1 MRLRRPTTATTA
13 VLTATL
19 TAAALVGCSA
29 DTGTST
35 TTSDAASATT
45 ASTAVAGLTPEEA
58 MAANADPH
66 SSGADDEDLSWD
78 ESEEVAVTL
87 DGDSAQADGDGVSVD
102 GSTVTITQAGT
113 YRVTGDLTDGRLVVA
128 SSGDGVVRLVLDG
141 ASITSSTTSAL
152 VVEDAATAVV
162 VLADGSTNHLE
173 AAKTTV
179 DSDHDTETDGSTDEP
194 DAALFSS
201 ADLTIGGTGSLD
213 VVSAATDGI
222 ASKDG
227 LVITGG
233 DLTVDAGDDGVRGK
247 DYLVVTDDASV
258 TVTAAA
264 DGLKST
270 NSDDETMGYVA
281 VLGGTLDVT
290 SGDDGIQA
298 ETDAIVADAT
308 VTIAAAGGPGT
319 EVAEDASAKGI
330 KGDVG
335 VVVGGSAT
343 VDVAAADDGL
353 HSNGAVSVSGGDVTL
368 ASGDDGVHADGD
380 LTITAGTL
388 TVSESVEGLEGA
400 TITLAGGDVHITAS
414 DDGVNAAGGTSTD
427 TTGTETAQEGPA
439 PQDGQAPGDV
449 TPPADG
455 ERPTPPDGTVPGDGT
470 AGAPPAMPDGEM
482 PSGEM
487 PTMPAGEMPDGAAP
501 GGQAGGP
508 DGGAPG
514 GEAAGDYSLT
524 ISGGTLVVDAGGD
537 GLDSNGSLEITG
549 GTTVVQGPTNA
560 GNGALDVNGTF
571 TISGGTL
578 LAAGSSGMAVAPD
591 TDSSQGWVAANLD
604 QSAAAGTVVH
614 VLAEDGTPLVSYEVT
629 KDTQNVVYSSSEIE
643 TGATYVVQTGGTLGT
658 PDDAG
663 LSSDGTTDGATQA
676 ATAVAGEFAGG
687 GTGGTG
693 GGRRPGTGGSTGSSD
708 SSGAT
713 TTSGA

>member
-1 MRLRRPTTATTA
+1 MRLRRPTTVTTA

-35 TTSDAASATT
+35 TTSDAAAATT

-66 SSGADDEDLSWD
+66 SSGADDADLSWD
-78 ESEEVAVTL
+78 ESEEVALSL
-87 DGDSAQADGDGVSVD
+87 DGDSAQADGDGVTVD

-113 YRVTGDLTDGRLVVA
+113 YRVTGELTDGQLVVA

-141 ASITSSTTSAL
+141 ASVTSSTTSAL
-152 VVEDAATAVV
+152 VVEDTATAVV
-162 VLADGSTNHLE
+162 VLADRSTNHLE
-173 AAKTTV
+173 ATGTTV
-179 DSDHDTETDGSTDEP
+179 DPDHDTETDGSTDEP

-222 ASKDG
+222 VSKDG
-227 LVITGG
+227 LVIAGG

-247 DYLVVTDDASV
+247 DYLVVTGDASV

-270 NSDDETMGYVA
+270 NADDETMGYVA
-281 VLGGTLDVT
+281 ILGGTVDVT
-290 SGDDGIQA
+290 SGDDGVQA

-308 VTIAAAGGPGT
+308 VKIAAAGGPGT

-343 VDVAAADDGL
+343 VDAAAADDGL

-414 DDGVNAAGGTSTD
+414 DDGVNAAGGSSTD
-427 TTGTETAQEGPA
+427 TTGTGTAQEGPA
-439 PQDGQAPGDV
+439 PQDGQAPGDF

-455 ERPTPPDGTVPGDGT
+455 ERPTLPDGTVPGDGT
-470 AGAPPAMPDGEM
+470 AGAPPARPGGEM
-482 PSGEM
+482 PS
-487 PTMPAGEMPDGAAP
+487 GEMPDGAAP
-501 GGQAGGP
+501 GGQAGGQG
-508 DGGAPG
+508 GGAPG

-537 GLDSNGSLEITG
+537 GLDSNGSLDITG

-571 TISGGTL
+571 TVSGGTL

-614 VLAEDGTPLVSYEVT
+614 VLAEDGTTLVSYEVT
-629 KDTQNVVYSSSEIE
+629 KDTQNVVYSSPEIE
-643 TGATYVVQTGGTLGT
+643 TGATYLFETGGTLGT
-658 PDDAG
+658 PDGTG
-663 LSSDGTTDGATQA
+663 LSSDGTTDGTTQA
-676 ATAVAGEFAGG
+676 AKAVAGEFAGG
-687 GTGGTG
+687 GMGGMG
-693 GGRRPGTGGSTGSSD
+693 GGRGPGSNGSTD
-708 SSGAT
+708 TSGGT

>member
-1 MRLRRPTTATTA
+1 MRLRRPTTVTTA

-45 ASTAVAGLTPEEA
+45 ASAAVAGLTPEEA

-78 ESEEVAVTL
+78 ESEEVGISL
-87 DGDSAQADGDGVSVD
+87 DGDSARADGDGATVD

-141 ASITSSTTSAL
+141 ASVTSSTTSAL

-173 AAKTTV
+173 ATGAAV
-179 DSDHDTETDGSTDEP
+179 DADADGSTDEP

-227 LVITGG
+227 LVIAGG
-233 DLTVDAGDDGVRGK
+233 TLTVDAGDDGLRGK

-270 NSDDETMGYVA
+270 NADDETMGYVA
-281 VLGGTLDVT
+281 VLGGTVDVT

-308 VTIAAAGGPGT
+308 VKITAAGGPGT
-319 EVAEDASAKGI
+319 EVADDASAKGI

-343 VDVAAADDGL
+343 VDVSAADDGL
-353 HSNGAVSVSGGDVTL
+353 HSNGAVSVSGGNLSL

-380 LTITAGTL
+380 LTITGGTL

-400 TITLAGGDVHITAS
+400 TITLAGGDVDITAS

-427 TTGTETAQEGPA
+427 TTGTGTAQEGPA
-439 PQDGQAPGDV
+439 PQDGQAPDDF

-455 ERPTPPDGTVPGDGT
+455 ERPTLPDGTVPGDGT
-470 AGAPPAMPDGEM
+470 AGAPPARPDGEM
-482 PSGEM
+482 PS
-487 PTMPAGEMPDGAAP
+487 GEMPDGAAP
-501 GGQAGGP
+501 GGQAGGQG
-508 DGGAPG
+508 GGAPG

-537 GLDSNGSLEITG
+537 GLDSNGTLEITG

-604 QSAAAGTVVH
+604 QSAVAGTVVH
-614 VLAEDGTPLVSYEVT
+614 VLAEDGTTLVSYEVT
-629 KDTQNVVYSSSEIE
+629 KDTQNVVYSSPEIE
-643 TGATYVVQTGGTLGT
+643 TGATYVFRTGGTLGT
-658 PDDAG
+658 PDDTG
-663 LSSDGTTDGATQA
+663 LSSDGTSDGATQA

-687 GTGGTG
+687 GMGGMG
-693 GGRRPGTGGSTGSSD
+693 GGRRPGTDGSTGSSD
-708 SSGAT
+708 TSGGTA
-713 TTSGA
+713 TSGA

>member
-1 MRLRRPTTATTA
+1 MRLRRPTTVTTA
-13 VLTATL
+13 VLTAAL

-35 TTSDAASATT
+35 TTSDAAAATT

-78 ESEEVAVTL
+78 ESEEVALSL
-87 DGDSAQADGDGVSVD
+87 DGDSAQADGDGVTVD
-102 GSTVTITQAGT
+102 GSTVTISQAGT

-141 ASITSSTTSAL
+141 ASVTSSTTSAL

-162 VLADGSTNHLE
+162 VLADGSTNRLE
-173 AAKTTV
+173 ATGAAV
-179 DSDHDTETDGSTDEP
+179 DADADGSTDEP

-227 LVITGG
+227 LVIAGG

-264 DGLKST
+264 DGLTST
-270 NSDDETMGYVA
+270 NADDETMGYVA
-281 VLGGTLDVT
+281 ILGGTVDVT

-298 ETDAIVADAT
+298 ETDAVVADAT

-343 VDVAAADDGL
+343 VDVSAADDGL

-400 TITLAGGDVHITAS
+400 TITLAGGDVDITAS
-414 DDGVNAAGGTSTD
+414 DDGVNAAGGTSTG
-427 TTGTETAQEGPA
+427 TTGTRTAPQGGTGTT
-439 PQDGQAPGDV
+439 QDGQAPGDF

-455 ERPTPPDGTVPGDGT
+455 ERPTLPDGTVPGDGT
-470 AGAPPAMPDGEM
+470 AGAPPAGPDGEM
-482 PSGEM
+482 PS
-487 PTMPAGEMPDGAAP
+487 GEMPDGAAP
-501 GGQAGGP
+501 GGQAGAQG
-508 DGGAPG
+508 GGAPG
-514 GEAAGDYSLT
+514 GETAGDYSLT

-560 GNGALDVNGTF
+560 GNGALDVNGAF

-604 QSAAAGTVVH
+604 QGAAAGTVVH
-614 VLAEDGTPLVSYEVT
+614 VLAEDGTTLVSYEVT
-629 KDTQNVVYSSSEIE
+629 KDTQNVVYSSPEIE
-643 TGATYVVQTGGTLGT
+643 TGATYLFETGGTLGT
-658 PDDAG
+658 PDGSG
-663 LSSDGTTDGATQA
+663 LSSDGTTDGATPA

-687 GTGGTG
+687 GMG
-693 GGRRPGTGGSTGSSD
+693 GGRRPGTDGSNGSTD
-708 SSGAT
+708 TASGT

>member
-1 MRLRRPTTATTA
+1 MRLRRPTTVTTA
-13 VLTATL
+13 VLTAAL
-19 TAAALVGCSA
+19 TAATLVGCSA

-45 ASTAVAGLTPEEA
+45 ASAAVAGLTPEEA

-66 SSGADDEDLSWD
+66 SSGADDEDLAWD
-78 ESEEVAVTL
+78 ESEEVALSL
-87 DGDSAQADGDGVSVD
+87 DGDSAQADGDGVTVD

-128 SSGDGVVRLVLDG
+128 SSGDSVVRLVLDG
-141 ASITSSTTSAL
+141 ASVTSSTTSAL

-173 AAKTTV
+173 ATRTTV

-222 ASKDG
+222 VSKDG
-227 LVITGG
+227 LVIAGG

-247 DYLVVTDDASV
+247 DYLVVTGDASV

-270 NSDDETMGYVA
+270 NADDETMGYVA
-281 VLGGTLDVT
+281 ILGGTVDVT
-290 SGDDGIQA
+290 SGDDGVQA

-343 VDVAAADDGL
+343 VDVTAADDGL

-380 LTITAGTL
+380 LTITASTL

-400 TITLAGGDVHITAS
+400 TITLAGGDVDITAS

-427 TTGTETAQEGPA
+427 TTGTGTAQEGPA
-439 PQDGQAPGDV
+439 PQDGQAPGDF

-455 ERPTPPDGTVPGDGT
+455 ERPTLPDGTVPGDGT
-470 AGAPPAMPDGEM
+470 VGAPPARPDGEM
-482 PSGEM
+482 PS
-487 PTMPAGEMPDGAAP
+487 GEMPDGAAP
-501 GGQAGGP
+501 GGQAGGQ
-508 DGGAPG
+508 GGSAPG
-514 GEAAGDYSLT
+514 GEAAGDHSLT

-591 TDSSQGWVAANLD
+591 TDSPQGWVAANLD
-604 QSAAAGTVVH
+604 QGAAAGTVVH
-614 VLAEDGTPLVSYEVT
+614 VLAEDGTTLVSYEVS
-629 KDTQNVVYSSSEIE
+629 KDTQHVVYSSPAIE
-643 TGATYVVQTGGTLGT
+643 TGATYVFETGGTLGT
-658 PDDAG
+658 PDGTG
-663 LSSDGTTDGATQA
+663 LSSDGTTDGAAQA

-687 GTGGTG
+687 GMGGMG
-693 GGRRPGTGGSTGSSD
+693 GGRRPGTDGSNGSTD
-708 SSGAT
+708 SSGGT

>member
-1 MRLRRPTTATTA
+1 MRLRRPTTVTTA

-78 ESEEVAVTL
+78 ESEEVALSL
-87 DGDSAQADGDGVSVD
+87 DGDTAQADGDGVTVD

-113 YRVTGDLTDGRLVVA
+113 YRVTGELTDGRLVVA

-141 ASITSSTTSAL
+141 ASVTSSTTSAL

-162 VLADGSTNHLE
+162 VLADGSANHLE
-173 AAKTTV
+173 ATGAAV
-179 DSDHDTETDGSTDEP
+179 DEDADGSTDEP

-213 VVSAATDGI
+213 VVGAATDGI

-227 LVITGG
+227 LVIAGG
-233 DLTVDAGDDGVRGK
+233 DLTVDAGDDGIRGK

-270 NSDDETMGYVA
+270 NADDETMGYVA
-281 VLGGTLDVT
+281 VLGGTVDVT
-290 SGDDGIQA
+290 SGDDGVQA

-343 VDVAAADDGL
+343 VDVSAADDGL
-353 HSNGAVSVSGGDVTL
+353 HSNGAVSVSGGDLSL

-400 TITLAGGDVHITAS
+400 TITLAGGDVDITAS

-427 TTGTETAQEGPA
+427 TTGGAGTAQGGA
-439 PQDGQAPGDV
+439 AQDGQAPGDF

-455 ERPTPPDGTVPGDGT
+455 ERPTLPDGTVPGDGT
-470 AGAPPAMPDGEM
+470 AGAPPARSDGEM
-482 PSGEM
+482 P
-487 PTMPAGEMPDGAAP
+487 GEMPDGAAP
-501 GGQAGGP
+501 GGQAGGQG
-508 DGGAPG
+508 GGAPG

-604 QSAAAGTVVH
+604 QSAAAGTVIH
-614 VLAEDGTPLVSYEVT
+614 VLAEDGTTLVSYEVT
-629 KDTQNVVYSSSEIE
+629 KDTQNVVYSSPEIE
-643 TGATYVVQTGGTLGT
+643 TGATYVFETGGTLGT
-658 PDDAG
+658 PDDSG
-663 LSSDGTTDGATQA
+663 LSSDGTTDGATQS

-687 GTGGTG
+687 GMGGMG
-693 GGRRPGTGGSTGSSD
+693 GGRGPGSNGSADTSGG
-708 SSGAT
+708 T

>member
-1 MRLRRPTTATTA
+1 MRLRRPTTVTTA

-45 ASTAVAGLTPEEA
+45 ASSAVAGLTPEEA

-78 ESEEVAVTL
+78 ESEEVALSL
-87 DGDSAQADGDGVSVD
+87 DGDSAQADGDGVTVD
-102 GSTVTITQAGT
+102 GSTVTISQAGT
-113 YRVTGDLTDGRLVVA
+113 YRVTGELTDGRLVVA
-128 SSGDGVVRLVLDG
+128 SPGDDEVRLVLDG

-152 VVEDAATAVV
+152 AVEDAATAVV

-173 AAKTTV
+173 ATGAAV
-179 DSDHDTETDGSTDEP
+179 DEDADGSTDEP
-194 DAALFSS
+194 DGALFST
-201 ADLTIGGTGSLD
+201 ADLTIGGTGALD
-213 VVSAATDGI
+213 VVSSSTDGI
-222 ASKDG
+222 VSKDG
-227 LVITGG
+227 LVVAGG
-233 DLTVDAGDDGVRGK
+233 DLTVDAGDDGIRGK

-270 NSDDETMGYVA
+270 NADDETMGYVA
-281 VLGGTLDVT
+281 VLGGTVDVT

-298 ETDAIVADAT
+298 ETDAIVTDAT

-335 VVVGGSAT
+335 VVVGGSAS

-400 TITLAGGDVHITAS
+400 TITLAGGDVDITAS
-414 DDGVNAAGGTSTD
+414 DDGVNAAGGTSTG
-427 TTGTETAQEGPA
+427 TTGTGTAQEGPA
-439 PQDGQAPGDV
+439 PQDAQAPGDL

-455 ERPTPPDGTVPGDGT
+455 ERPTLPDGTVPGDGT
-470 AGAPPAMPDGEM
+470 AGAPPARPDGEM
-482 PSGEM
+482 PS
-487 PTMPAGEMPDGAAP
+487 GEMPDGAAP
-501 GGQAGGP
+501 GGQAGGQG
-508 DGGAPG
+508 GGAPG
-514 GEAAGDYSLT
+514 GQAAGDYSLT

-604 QSAAAGTVVH
+604 QGATAGTGVH
-614 VLAEDGTPLVSYEVT
+614 VLAEDGTILVSYEVT
-629 KDTQNVVYSSSEIE
+629 KDTQNVVYSSPEIE
-643 TGATYVVQTGGTLGT
+643 TGATYVFETGGTLGT
-658 PDDAG
+658 PDGTG

-687 GTGGTG
+687 GMGGMG
-693 GGRRPGTGGSTGSSD
+693 GGRGPGSNGSTD
-708 SSGAT
+708 TSGGT

>member
-1 MRLRRPTTATTA
+1 MRLRRPTTVTTA

-45 ASTAVAGLTPEEA
+45 ASAAVAGLTPEEA

-66 SSGADDEDLSWD
+66 SAGADDEDLSWD
-78 ESEEVAVTL
+78 ESEEVAISL

-173 AAKTTV
+173 ATKTTV

-247 DYLVVTDDASV
+247 DYLVVTDDSSV

-270 NSDDETMGYVA
+270 NADDETMGYVA
-281 VLGGTLDVT
+281 ILGGTLDVT

-298 ETDAIVADAT
+298 ETDAIVTDAT
-308 VTIAAAGGPGT
+308 VKITAAGGPGT

-414 DDGVNAAGGTSTD
+414 DDGVNAAGGSSSD
-427 TTGTETAQEGPA
+427 TTGTGTA
-439 PQDGQAPGDV
+439 QDGQAPGDV

-455 ERPTPPDGTVPGDGT
+455 ERPTPPDGTVPGGGT
-470 AGAPPAMPDGEM
+470 AGAPPAMPDGET
-482 PSGEM
+482 PSGER
-487 PTMPAGEMPDGAAP
+487 PTMPAGERPDGAAP
-501 GGQAGGP
+501 GGQAGGQG
-508 DGGAPG
+508 GGAPG

-614 VLAEDGTPLVSYEVT
+614 VLAEDGTTLVSYEVT

-643 TGATYVVQTGGTLGT
+643 SGATYVVQTGGTLGT

-687 GTGGTG
+687 GTGGMGG
-693 GGRRPGTGGSTGSSD
+693 GGRAPGADGSGGSTD
-708 SSGAT
+708 TSGAT
-713 TTSGA
+713 TTRGA

>member
-1 MRLRRPTTATTA
+1 MRLRRPTTVTTA

-19 TAAALVGCSA
+19 TAAALVGCTA
-29 DTGTST
+29 DAGTST
-35 TTSDAASATT
+35 TTSDAASAT

-78 ESEEVAVTL
+78 ESQEVVLSL
-87 DGDSAQADGDGVSVD
+87 DGDTAQAEGDGVTVD

-113 YRVTGDLTDGRLVVA
+113 YRVTGELTDGRLVVA

-141 ASITSSTTSAL
+141 AGVTSSTTSAL

-173 AAKTTV
+173 ATGAAV
-179 DSDHDTETDGSTDEP
+179 DEDADGSTDEP

-201 ADLTIGGTGSLD
+201 ADLTIGGAGSLD

-222 ASKDG
+222 VSKDG
-227 LVITGG
+227 LVIAGG

-270 NSDDETMGYVA
+270 NADDETMGYVA
-281 VLGGTLDVT
+281 VLGGTVDVT

-388 TVSESVEGLEGA
+388 TVTESVEGLEGT
-400 TITLAGGDVHITAS
+400 TITLAGGDVRITAS

-427 TTGTETAQEGPA
+427 TTGTGTAQEGSA
-439 PQDGQAPGDV
+439 PQDGQAPDDF

-455 ERPTPPDGTVPGDGT
+455 ERPTLPDGTVPGDGT
-470 AGAPPAMPDGEM
+470 AGAPPARPDGEM
-482 PSGEM
+482 PS
-487 PTMPAGEMPDGAAP
+487 GEMPDGAAP
-501 GGQAGGP
+501 GGQAGGGP
-508 DGGAPG
+508 GGGAPG
-514 GEAAGDYSLT
+514 GEASGDYSLT

-571 TISGGTL
+571 TVSGGTL

-604 QSAAAGTVVH
+604 QGAAAGTVVH
-614 VLAEDGTPLVSYEVT
+614 VLAEDGTTLVSYEVT
-629 KDTQNVVYSSSEIE
+629 KDTQNVVYSSPEVE
-643 TGATYVVQTGGTLGT
+643 TGATYVFATGGSLGT
-658 PDDAG
+658 PDDTG
-663 LSSDGTTDGATQA
+663 LSSDGTSDGAAQA

-687 GTGGTG
+687 GTGGMGG
-693 GGRRPGTGGSTGSSD
+693 GGRRPGTDGSNGSTD
-708 SSGAT
+708 
-713 TTSGA
+713 TSGDATANGA

>member
-1 MRLRRPTTATTA
+1 MRLRRPTTVTTA

-29 DTGTST
+29 DSGTST

-78 ESEEVAVTL
+78 ESEEVALSL
-87 DGDSAQADGDGVSVD
+87 DGDSAQADGDGVTVD

-113 YRVTGDLTDGRLVVA
+113 YRVTGDLTDGQLVVA

-141 ASITSSTTSAL
+141 ASITSSTSSAL
-152 VVEDAATAVV
+152 VVEDAAIAVV

-173 AAKTTV
+173 ATGEAV
-179 DSDHDTETDGSTDEP
+179 DADGDGSTDEP

-222 ASKDG
+222 VSKDG
-227 LVITGG
+227 LVIAGG
-233 DLTVDAGDDGVRGK
+233 DVTVDAGDDGVRGK
-247 DYLVVTDDASV
+247 DYLVVTGDASV

-270 NSDDETMGYVA
+270 NADDETMGYVA
-281 VLGGTLDVT
+281 VLGGTVDVT
-290 SGDDGIQA
+290 SGDDGVQA

-308 VTIAAAGGPGT
+308 ATIAAAGGPGT

-388 TVSESVEGLEGA
+388 TVSDSVEGLEGA
-400 TITLAGGDVHITAS
+400 TITLAGGDVDITAS

-427 TTGTETAQEGPA
+427 TTGTGTGTGTAQDSA
-439 PQDGQAPGDV
+439 AQDGQAPGDF

-455 ERPTPPDGTVPGDGT
+455 ERPTPPDGT
-470 AGAPPAMPDGEM
+470 AGAPPAGPDGEM
-482 PSGEM
+482 PS
-487 PTMPAGEMPDGAAP
+487 GEMPDGAAP
-501 GGQAGGP
+501 GGQAGAQG
-508 DGGAPG
+508 GGAPG

-524 ISGGTLVVDAGGD
+524 ISGGTLLVDAGGD

-604 QSAAAGTVVH
+604 QSAATGTVVH
-614 VLAEDGTPLVSYEVT
+614 VLAEDGTTLVSYEVT
-629 KDTQNVVYSSSEIE
+629 KDTQNVVYSSPEIE
-643 TGATYVVQTGGTLGT
+643 TGATYVVETGGTLGT

-693 GGRRPGTGGSTGSSD
+693 GGRGPGANGSTD
-708 SSGAT
+708 TSGGT

>member
-1 MRLRRPTTATTA
+1 MRLRRPTTVTTA

-29 DTGTST
+29 HTGTSP

-45 ASTAVAGLTPEEA
+45 ASAAVAGLTPEEA

-66 SSGADDEDLSWD
+66 SSGADDEALSWD
-78 ESEEVAVTL
+78 ESEEVGISL
-87 DGDSAQADGDGVSVD
+87 DGDSAQADGDGATVD

-173 AAKTTV
+173 ATGAAV
-179 DSDHDTETDGSTDEP
+179 DADADGSTDEP

-201 ADLTIGGTGSLD
+201 ADITIGGTGSLD

-227 LVITGG
+227 LVIAGG
-233 DLTVDAGDDGVRGK
+233 TLTVDAGDDGLRGK
-247 DYLVVTDDASV
+247 DYLVVTDEASV

-270 NSDDETMGYVA
+270 NADDETMGYVA
-281 VLGGTLDVT
+281 VLGGTVDVT

-308 VTIAAAGGPGT
+308 VTITAAGGPGT

-343 VDVAAADDGL
+343 VDVSAADDGL
-353 HSNGAVSVSGGDVTL
+353 HSNGAVSVSGGDLSL

-427 TTGTETAQEGPA
+427 TTGGAGTAQGGA
-439 PQDGQAPGDV
+439 AQDGQAPDDF

-455 ERPTPPDGTVPGDGT
+455 ERPTLPDGTVPGDGT
-470 AGAPPAMPDGEM
+470 AGAPPARPDGEM
-482 PSGEM
+482 PS
-487 PTMPAGEMPDGAAP
+487 GEMPDGAAP
-501 GGQAGGP
+501 GGQAGGQG
-508 DGGAPG
+508 GGAPG

-537 GLDSNGSLEITG
+537 GLDSNGTLEITG

-604 QSAAAGTVVH
+604 ESAVAGTVVH
-614 VLAEDGTPLVSYEVT
+614 VLAEDGTTLVSYEVT
-629 KDTQNVVYSSSEIE
+629 KDTQNVVYSSPEIE
-643 TGATYVVQTGGTLGT
+643 TGTTYVFRTGGTLGT
-658 PDDAG
+658 PDDTG
-663 LSSDGTTDGATQA
+663 LSSDGTSDGATQA

-687 GTGGTG
+687 GMGGMG
-693 GGRRPGTGGSTGSSD
+693 GGRRPGTDGSTGSSD
-708 SSGAT
+708 TSGGTA
-713 TTSGA
+713 TSGA